1 VVGDFGNRAD
11 HVAGVIED
19 RLSNPGEIH
28 EDAPEIALKVPVV
41 VEHGPSTVAR
51 VTRAMCRAKGLDA
64 TTRRDT
70 AILWVCTDTV
80 RRSPRNRARVVSR
93 SDTERD
99 SGSEVRLSL
108 ASLPSKRLLE
118 DATPTVRAMISTLL
132 ATNLSLSKTE
142 LAEKAGISTQS
153 VRNHLPTL
161 VAMGLVDETEGQCRL
176 NLSFTE
182 RARTPQADSSIV
194 HADRV
199 VPRDVLFETL
209 EALDE
214 LTEEVIE
221 IWVQCGPNGLPD
233 IDRLHT
239 MYDWVD
245 WVRPLLSSL
254 TEERDETVQTLSIGP
269 EIAQQ
274 PLTEAGS

>member
-1 VVGDFGNRAD
+1 
-11 HVAGVIED
+11 
-19 RLSNPGEIH
+19 
-28 EDAPEIALKVPVV
+28 
-41 VEHGPSTVAR
+41 
-51 VTRAMCRAKGLDA
+51 
-64 TTRRDT
+64 
-70 AILWVCTDTV
+70 
-80 RRSPRNRARVVSR
+80 
-93 SDTERD
+93 
-99 SGSEVRLSL
+99 
-108 ASLPSKRLLE
+108 
-118 DATPTVRAMISTLL
+118 MISTLL

-142 LAEKAGISTQS
+142 LAEKSGNLDAVGSEPLTDTCSNGGSRRDRGS
-153 VRNHLPTL
+153 VPTEPF
-161 VAMGLVDETEGQCRL
+161 VHR
-176 NLSFTE
+176 

-199 VPRDVLFETL
+199 VHSRRPFETL

-245 WVRPLLSSL
+245 WVRPLPSSL

-274 PLTEAGS
+274 PHGGRFVIELTFGNMFVICVVSGYLVISWYLSRQYVHD

>member
-41 VEHGPSTVAR
+41 VEHGPSTGCTSNTGNVSGER
-51 VTRAMCRAKGLDA
+51 SRRDE
-64 TTRRDT
+64 RRDT

-99 SGSEVRLSL
+99 SSSEVRLSL

-176 NLSFTE
+176 NLSFTDEQE
-182 RARTPQADSSIV
+182 RHKRILPSFMLTESFT
-194 HADRV
+194 
-199 VPRDVLFETL
+199 RDVLFETL

-221 IWVQCGPNGLPD
+221 IWVQCGPNGLLD

-239 MYDWVD
+239 MYDW
-245 WVRPLLSSL
+245 
-254 TEERDETVQTLSIGP
+254 
-269 EIAQQ
+269 
-274 PLTEAGS
+274 

>member
-1 VVGDFGNRAD
+1 
-11 HVAGVIED
+11 
-19 RLSNPGEIH
+19 
-28 EDAPEIALKVPVV
+28 
-41 VEHGPSTVAR
+41 
-51 VTRAMCRAKGLDA
+51 
-64 TTRRDT
+64 
-70 AILWVCTDTV
+70 
-80 RRSPRNRARVVSR
+80 
-93 SDTERD
+93 
-99 SGSEVRLSL
+99 
-108 ASLPSKRLLE
+108 
-118 DATPTVRAMISTLL
+118 MISTLL

-176 NLSFTE
+176 NLFQT

-199 VPRDVLFETL
+199 VHSRRPFETL

-221 IWVQCGPNGLPD
+221 IWVQCGPNGLLD

-274 PLTEAGS
+274 PSRRQVRFVIELTFGNMFVICVVSGYLVISWYLLETVRS

>member
-1 VVGDFGNRAD
+1 
-11 HVAGVIED
+11 
-19 RLSNPGEIH
+19 
-28 EDAPEIALKVPVV
+28 
-41 VEHGPSTVAR
+41 
-51 VTRAMCRAKGLDA
+51 
-64 TTRRDT
+64 
-70 AILWVCTDTV
+70 
-80 RRSPRNRARVVSR
+80 
-93 SDTERD
+93 
-99 SGSEVRLSL
+99 
-108 ASLPSKRLLE
+108 
-118 DATPTVRAMISTLL
+118 
-132 ATNLSLSKTE
+132 
-142 LAEKAGISTQS
+142 
-153 VRNHLPTL
+153 
-161 VAMGLVDETEGQCRL
+161 MGLVDETEGQCRL
-176 NLSFTE
+176 NLSFTDEQQE
-182 RARTPQADSSIV
+182 RHKRILPSFMLTESFT
-194 HADRV
+194 
-199 VPRDVLFETL
+199 RDVLFETL

>member
-1 VVGDFGNRAD
+1 
-11 HVAGVIED
+11 
-19 RLSNPGEIH
+19 
-28 EDAPEIALKVPVV
+28 
-41 VEHGPSTVAR
+41 
-51 VTRAMCRAKGLDA
+51 
-64 TTRRDT
+64 
-70 AILWVCTDTV
+70 
-80 RRSPRNRARVVSR
+80 
-93 SDTERD
+93 
-99 SGSEVRLSL
+99 
-108 ASLPSKRLLE
+108 
-118 DATPTVRAMISTLL
+118 MISTLL

-176 NLSFTE
+176 NLSFTDEQE
-182 RARTPQADSSIV
+182 RHKRILPSFMLTESFT
-194 HADRV
+194 
-199 VPRDVLFETL
+199 RDVLFETL

-221 IWVQCGPNGLPD
+221 IWVQCGPNGLLD

-245 WVRPLLSSL
+245 WVRPLPSSL

-269 EIAQQ
+269 IAQQ
-274 PLTEAGS
+274 PSRRQVRD

>member
-1 VVGDFGNRAD
+1 
-11 HVAGVIED
+11 
-19 RLSNPGEIH
+19 
-28 EDAPEIALKVPVV
+28 
-41 VEHGPSTVAR
+41 
-51 VTRAMCRAKGLDA
+51 
-64 TTRRDT
+64 
-70 AILWVCTDTV
+70 
-80 RRSPRNRARVVSR
+80 
-93 SDTERD
+93 
-99 SGSEVRLSL
+99 
-108 ASLPSKRLLE
+108 
-118 DATPTVRAMISTLL
+118 MISTLL

-176 NLSFTE
+176 NLSFTDEQE
-182 RARTPQADSSIV
+182 RHKRILPSFMLTESF
-194 HADRV
+194 

>member
-1 VVGDFGNRAD
+1 
-11 HVAGVIED
+11 
-19 RLSNPGEIH
+19 
-28 EDAPEIALKVPVV
+28 
-41 VEHGPSTVAR
+41 
-51 VTRAMCRAKGLDA
+51 
-64 TTRRDT
+64 
-70 AILWVCTDTV
+70 
-80 RRSPRNRARVVSR
+80 
-93 SDTERD
+93 
-99 SGSEVRLSL
+99 
-108 ASLPSKRLLE
+108 
-118 DATPTVRAMISTLL
+118 MISTLL

-161 VAMGLVDETEGQCRL
+161 VAMGLVGETEGSVPTEPFVL
-176 NLSFTE
+176 NEQERHKRILPSFMLTESFT
-182 RARTPQADSSIV
+182 
-194 HADRV
+194 
-199 VPRDVLFETL
+199 RDVLFETL

>member
-1 VVGDFGNRAD
+1 
-11 HVAGVIED
+11 
-19 RLSNPGEIH
+19 
-28 EDAPEIALKVPVV
+28 
-41 VEHGPSTVAR
+41 
-51 VTRAMCRAKGLDA
+51 
-64 TTRRDT
+64 
-70 AILWVCTDTV
+70 
-80 RRSPRNRARVVSR
+80 
-93 SDTERD
+93 
-99 SGSEVRLSL
+99 
-108 ASLPSKRLLE
+108 
-118 DATPTVRAMISTLL
+118 MISTLL

-254 TEERDETVQTLSIGP
+254 TEERETRRFRRCLLGRRLHSNPSRRQVRD
-269 EIAQQ
+269 
-274 PLTEAGS
+274 

>member
-1 VVGDFGNRAD
+1 
-11 HVAGVIED
+11 
-19 RLSNPGEIH
+19 
-28 EDAPEIALKVPVV
+28 
-41 VEHGPSTVAR
+41 
-51 VTRAMCRAKGLDA
+51 
-64 TTRRDT
+64 
-70 AILWVCTDTV
+70 
-80 RRSPRNRARVVSR
+80 
-93 SDTERD
+93 
-99 SGSEVRLSL
+99 
-108 ASLPSKRLLE
+108 
-118 DATPTVRAMISTLL
+118 MISTLL

-176 NLSFTE
+176 NLSFTDEQE
-182 RARTPQADSSIV
+182 RHKRILPSFMLTESFT
-194 HADRV
+194 
-199 VPRDVLFETL
+199 RDVLFETL

-245 WVRPLLSSL
+245 WVRPLPSSL

-274 PLTEAGS
+274 PSRRQVRD